1 MTAHKDPI
9 LKAGDWVKGKS
20 IDGKLLMGYIES
32 LDPQGGAL
40 KVTAVSFDNEMTV
53 GKTILMQSKDVKKL
67 PETKISNK
75 EQIRFLIDLALS
87 TGDEEW
93 FIELSSQI
101 NSMRQLVDSI
111 R

>member
-1 MTAHKDPI
+1 MIANKDSI

-20 IDGKLLMGYIES
+20 IDGELLIGYIES
-32 LDPQGGAL
+32 LAIQGGAL
-40 KVTAVSFDNEMTV
+40 KVTVVTSDNEMTV

-67 PETKISNK
+67 PESKVSNK

-101 NSMRQLVDSI
+101 NSMRKLVDSI

>member
-40 KVTAVSFDNEMTV
+40 KVTAVTSDNEMIV

>member
-1 MTAHKDPI
+1 MIANKDSI

-20 IDGKLLMGYIES
+20 IDGELLIGYIES
-32 LDPQGGAL
+32 LAIQGGAL
-40 KVTAVSFDNEMTV
+40 KVTVVTSDNEMTV

-67 PETKISNK
+67 PESKVSNK

>member
-1 MTAHKDPI
+1 MTANKDFI

-20 IDGKLLMGYIES
+20 INGELLIGYIES
-32 LDPQGGAL
+32 LAAQGRAL
-40 KVTAVSFDNEMTV
+40 RVTAVTSDNEMTV

-67 PETKISNK
+67 PETKVLNK

>member
-1 MTAHKDPI
+1 MIANKDSI

-20 IDGKLLMGYIES
+20 IDGELLIGYIES
-32 LDPQGGAL
+32 LALQGGAL
-40 KVTAVSFDNEMTV
+40 KVTVVTSDNEMTV
-53 GKTILMQSKDVKKL
+53 GKTIPMQSKDVKKL
-67 PETKISNK
+67 PESKVSNK

>member
-1 MTAHKDPI
+1 MTANKDPI

-20 IDGKLLMGYIES
+20 IDGELLIGYIES
-32 LDPQGGAL
+32 LAIQGGAL
-40 KVTAVSFDNEMTV
+40 KVTVVTSDNEMTV
-53 GKTILMQSKDVKKL
+53 GKTILMQSKNVKKL
-67 PETKISNK
+67 PESKVSNK

-101 NSMRQLVDSI
+101 NSMRQLVDPI

>member
-1 MTAHKDPI
+1 MIANKDSI
-9 LKAGDWVKGKS
+9 LKTGDWVKGKS
-20 IDGKLLMGYIES
+20 IDGELLIGYIES
-32 LDPQGGAL
+32 LAIQGGAL
-40 KVTAVSFDNEMTV
+40 KITVVTSDNEMTV

-67 PETKISNK
+67 PESKVLNK

-93 FIELSSQI
+93 FNELSSQI

>member
-20 IDGKLLMGYIES
+20 IDGELLIGYIES
-32 LDPQGGAL
+32 LAAQGGAL
-40 KVTAVSFDNEMTV
+40 KVTAVTSDNDMAV

-67 PETKISNK
+67 PETKVSNK